1 MSKRFTDK
9 VILVTGGTS
18 GIGLAT
24 CKRLI
29 SEGAKVMVHGLRRED
44 ASATARLLGRR
55 ARGVSGDLK
64 SPKTCDRIVAATVKA
79 FGRIDGLV
87 NNAGIYPRHTI
98 EQADA
103 EVFDLLFHVNTRAP
117 LLTTRAAILAFR
129 AQGTG
134 GSVVSIGSL
143 NGWSG
148 LSELTVYSMSKGAL
162 MTMTRNLADTL
173 GPERMRFTCLNV
185 GWVGTE
191 QERITQI
198 AQGQPPDWMEKV
210 PRWNAPIGRIQTPE
224 EIAAHICFWLS
235 DDSAPANGQ
244 CYEVEQFP
252 LIGRLNPPR
261 A

>member
-1 MSKRFTDK
+1 MSKRFADK
-9 VILVTGGTS
+9 VILVTGGNS

-24 CKRLI
+24 CRRLYE
-29 SEGAKVMVHGLRRED
+29 EGARVMVHGLRRED
-44 ASATARLLGRR
+44 AAATAKSLGRR
-55 ARGVSGDLK
+55 ARAVGGDLK
-64 SPKTCDRIVAATVKA
+64 NPKTCDKIVEATVRA

-87 NNAGIYPRHTI
+87 NNAGIYPRHHI
-98 EQADA
+98 EDATA

-129 AQGTG
+129 KQGSG

-191 QERITQI
+191 QERVTQI
-198 AQGQPPDWMEKV
+198 AMGQPQDWMDKV
-210 PRWNAPIGRIQTPE
+210 PLWNAPIGRIQKPE

-261 A
+261 G